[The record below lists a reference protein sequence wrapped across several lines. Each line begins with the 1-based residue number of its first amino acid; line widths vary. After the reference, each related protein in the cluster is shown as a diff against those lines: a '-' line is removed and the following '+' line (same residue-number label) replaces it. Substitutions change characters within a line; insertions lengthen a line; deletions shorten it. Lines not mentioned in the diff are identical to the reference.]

1 MANQEV
7 LKFLIGLQESVGVGA
22 TEKQIS
28 DACWKILNSGRVIPG
43 YGHAV
48 LRNTDPRYV
57 YLQDFAARKVKGDP
71 LVELSL
77 KCFNVIPGIL
87 RELGKVKNPWPN
99 VDAGSGVLLHH
110 YGMREFEYYTVVFS
124 VSRALG
130 CCAQ

>member
-1 MANQEV
+1 LANQEV
-7 LKFLIGLQESVGVGA
+7 LKFLIGLQETVGVGA

-28 DACWKILNSGRVIPG
+28 DACWKVLNSGRVIPG

-99 VDAGSGVLLHH
+99 VDAGSGV
-110 YGMREFEYYTVVFS
+110 
-124 VSRALG
+124 
-130 CCAQ
+130 